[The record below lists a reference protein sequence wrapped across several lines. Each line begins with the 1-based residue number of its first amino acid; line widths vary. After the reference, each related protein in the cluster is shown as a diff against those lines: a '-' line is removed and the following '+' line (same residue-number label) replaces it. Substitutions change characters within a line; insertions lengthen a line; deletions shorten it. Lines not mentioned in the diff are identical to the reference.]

1 MMKKY
6 FTAVPLPLSIAISA
20 ILGAVGS
27 GVLILALFAGGLIG
41 LTLFLLGMA
50 AAGYGAHRLLYH
62 VCKKRSGI
70 VKEKRYIPLRAAAV
84 AGIFVYLCGSFF
96 WADSVWALINDFWF

>member
-6 FTAVPLPLSIAISA
+6 FTAVPLPFSIALSA

-41 LTLFLLGMA
+41 LILFLLGMA
-50 AAGYGAHRLLYH
+50 AVVCGTHRLLYH

-70 VKEKRYIPLRAAAV
+70 VKEKRFIPLRAAEV
-84 AGIFVYLCGSFF
+84 IGVFVFLCGSFF
-96 WADSVWALINDFWF
+96 WADSVWCLINDFWF

>member
-62 VCKKRSGI
+62 VCFLQLSDKGGAPQK
-70 VKEKRYIPLRAAAV
+70 YA
-84 AGIFVYLCGSFF
+84 F
-96 WADSVWALINDFWF
+96 